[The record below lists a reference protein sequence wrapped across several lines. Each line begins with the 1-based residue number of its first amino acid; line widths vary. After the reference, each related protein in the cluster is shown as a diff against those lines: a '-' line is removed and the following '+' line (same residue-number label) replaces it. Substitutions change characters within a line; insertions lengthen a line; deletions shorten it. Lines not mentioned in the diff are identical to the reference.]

1 MSQLDPQ
8 KSGISQ
14 PGVLAFS
21 VSQSPWNLA
30 LDIAQVDPWVQ
41 VTSLQNAT
49 VNEAQVK
56 IAANLQ
62 YQIENAGLKAFHV
75 LIPTNALS
83 VNFHG
88 DQVAGFQQIDG
99 AVTNGLQEWEI
110 KLQRRVIGQYL
121 LQLTYQ
127 TLTPDQSPE
136 IILRGVQAA
145 DVNTQRGF
153 VTVQSGGRLQ
163 LRVDD
168 TPASLQPAEW
178 QSIPRALQQDL
189 QTVSASFA
197 YRLVEPDFQLPLKL
211 ERHEAVKLLPAR
223 VNNITFTSVISD
235 TGVMLTQVHL
245 EILPGDKRLL
255 HFTLPKNVNAKYW
268 FAFVNQ
274 NGVWPWR
281 EGDDILI
288 PLEQQSRGNQPVPV
302 EIFFSS
308 DAGKAGGGSLDLDML
323 APKFD
328 LPLEDIT
335 WRVFLNDKWRVKKW
349 NGTLQLQSQEVVSTP
364 EAMDLQS
371 YLASESSLEQQKTQ
385 EAQQMLALGNSALQN
400 GDPQQARRAFESAYG
415 LSRND
420 AAFNEDARVELNNLK
435 VQQALVG
442 LNARQ
447 SAVNGD
453 NDALGGKFR
462 DLRNRK
468 DNHYT
473 QQDAQQIIDS
483 NSADENA
490 AFMKLAERLVQQQD
504 AAVSS
509 PAVIRANIPEQGRLL
524 TFKRSVDVDEKAEL
538 NIGLEATAA
547 KAASW
552 SVRFFVLMMT
562 ALVLAGFG
570 LLARGFR
577 GRKSS

>member
-1 MSQLDPQ
+1 L
-8 KSGISQ
+8 
-14 PGVLAFS
+14 
-21 VSQSPWNLA
+21 
-30 LDIAQVDPWVQ
+30 
-41 VTSLQNAT
+41 
-49 VNEAQVK
+49 
-56 IAANLQ
+56 
-62 YQIENAGLKAFHV
+62 
-75 LIPTNALS
+75 
-83 VNFHG
+83 
-88 DQVAGFQQIDG
+88 
-99 AVTNGLQEWEI
+99 
-110 KLQRRVIGQYL
+110 
-121 LQLTYQ
+121 
-127 TLTPDQSPE
+127 
-136 IILRGVQAA
+136 
-145 DVNTQRGF
+145 QRGF

-189 QTVSASFA
+189 ETVSASFA

-211 ERHEAVKLLPAR
+211 ERHEAAKLLPAR

-235 TGVMLTQVHL
+235 AGAMLTQVRL

-255 HFTLPKNVNAKYW
+255 HFTLPKNVNAKFW

-288 PLEQQSRGNQPVPV
+288 PLEQQSRGDQAIPV

-308 DAGKAGGGSLDLDML
+308 EVGKANSSSLDLNL
-323 APKFD
+323 IAPKFD

-335 WRVFLNDKWRVKKW
+335 WRVFLNDKWSVKKW
-349 NGTLQLQSQEVVSTP
+349 NGTLQLQQQEIVSG
-364 EAMDLQS
+364 AGAIDLQN
-371 YLASESSLEQQKTQ
+371 YLSNESSLQQQKTQ
-385 EAQQMLALGNSALQN
+385 QAEQMLALGNTALQN

-453 NDALGGKFR
+453 NAALGGKFR
-462 DLRNRK
+462 DLRSRK
-468 DNHYT
+468 DNNYT
-473 QQDAQQIIDS
+473 QQDAKQIIDS

-490 AFMKLAERLVQQQD
+490 AFMKLAQRLVQQQD

-524 TFKRSVDVDEKAEL
+524 TFKRSVDVNEEADL
-538 NIGLEATAA
+538 NIGLQATAVE
-547 KAASW
+547 AASW
-552 SVRFFVLMMT
+552 DVRLFVLLIT
-562 ALVLAGFG
+562 ALVMGGFG
-570 LLARGFR
+570 LLARR
-577 GRKSS
+577 EKQS